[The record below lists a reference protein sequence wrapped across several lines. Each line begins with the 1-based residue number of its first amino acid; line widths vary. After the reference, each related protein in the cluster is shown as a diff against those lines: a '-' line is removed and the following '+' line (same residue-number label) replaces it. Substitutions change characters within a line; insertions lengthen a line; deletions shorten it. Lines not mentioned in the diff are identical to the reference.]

1 MYEEELW
8 TSRLLRE
15 ESHGWRVGSRGSEQ
29 AEHCWGGRKCIR
41 EQRKQAAWS
50 WLFMVET
57 EEKMLSGKGNGVHQ
71 RLKVYQLSVQ
81 SVWWDVQKFK
91 WYAPRVVSLYMQVCS
106 MGPIPAESSTE
117 TLVKWQGLNF
127 LSLILME
134 TFMAEVYKHFNSF
147 NFLELLKLFESSSSW
162 LLLILVDI
170 LLTLPHRW
178 GSSILLSYFGVFC
191 TSPWFSRFLTQYWID
206 ALLNDCFVDLLYL

>member
-1 MYEEELW
+1 MKRSCEPPGCWE
-8 TSRLLRE
+8 R
-15 ESHGWRVGSRGSEQ
+15 SHMVGEWGAVEVNKQSTVEGGGSASGSRENKLLGVGYLWLKRRKK
-29 AEHCWGGRKCIR
+29 CWVEKGTECIRDSKCINFPCSQYDGMFR
-41 EQRKQAAWS
+41 NSNDMPLVLWAYICRFVVWD
-50 WLFMVET
+50 
-57 EEKMLSGKGNGVHQ
+57 
-71 RLKVYQLSVQ
+71 Q
-81 SVWWDVQKFK
+81 SQ
-91 WYAPRVVSLYMQVCS
+91 Q
-106 MGPIPAESSTE
+106 SSTE

-191 TSPWFSRFLTQYWID
+191 TSPWFSWFLTQYWID